1 MPAGRPVLSTGA
13 MTAQQVALPRAPWMD
28 RLRPRADRPVRA
40 PSASPAVLTQAY
52 ADLGVGPVHWAVETA
67 SVLLAEL
74 RRSAG
79 HRAGGPACSSGIETE
94 LLSLLLQLRDR
105 RAVSDLQ
112 VTQASL
118 DDARRL
124 AREGAPAVAL
134 TEAVW
139 RLHVHVQESM
149 LSATTSLDDG
159 NGSADGRV
167 WDDLLLLTRY
177 SELAANVLL
186 SAYEDARSRSGEWS
200 VRRQE
205 TIERLVAGEPVAAA
219 DEDLLGVRLGGH
231 HLVAIATDPAGG
243 GALDTDDARIVS
255 FTAAVTDLLQG
266 CSLISASLASET
278 FLCWSRPRP
287 ITAADVAAVGR
298 LVVPRGLTIAIGD
311 PHLGPAG
318 VAQGYVEARRAA
330 TVASMSERRQ
340 PWLHGDVLLTAALL
354 ADPGAASQ
362 LVSRELAGVMG
373 RDQRSADLRRTV
385 LMFLRS
391 GGSRQSVAQE
401 LGVAPTTV
409 AYRIERFERL
419 RGRRVHESRLETWAS
434 LAVVDLAPSLLDGLS
449 DSEG

>member
-1 MPAGRPVLSTGA
+1 VLA
-13 MTAQQVALPRAPWMD
+13 R
-28 RLRPRADRPVRA
+28 
-40 PSASPAVLTQAY
+40 AY
-52 ADLGVGPVHWAVETA
+52 ADLGAGPVRWAVETA
-67 SVLLAEL
+67 GVLLAEL

-79 HRAGGPACSSGIETE
+79 DRCGGPACTRSIETE
-94 LLSLLLQLRDR
+94 LLALLLQLRDGR
-105 RAVSDLQ
+105 TVSDLR
-112 VTQASL
+112 VPQASL

-124 AREGAPAVAL
+124 AREGVPAVVL

-139 RLHVHVQESM
+139 RLHVHVQEAM
-149 LSATTSLDDG
+149 LAATTPPGDG
-159 NGSADGRV
+159 DGDASTDARV

-177 SELAANVLL
+177 SELAATALV
-186 SAYEDARSRSGEWS
+186 SAYEDERSRSDEWS

-205 TIERLVAGEPVAAA
+205 TIERLVAGEPVATA

-243 GALDTDDARIVS
+243 GALDADDPRVAR
-255 FTAAVTDLLQG
+255 FAAAVTDLLPG
-266 CSLISASLASET
+266 CSLLSASLGSET

-287 ITAADVAAVGR
+287 ITAADVAEVGR
-298 LVVPRGLTIAIGD
+298 LAVPRGVAIAVGD

-318 VAQGYVEARRAA
+318 VARGYVDARRAA
-330 TVASMSERRQ
+330 TVASMSERDR

-354 ADPGAASQ
+354 ADPVAASR

-391 GGSRQSVAQE
+391 GGSRQSVAHE
-401 LGVAPTTV
+401 LGLAPTTV

-419 RGRRVHESRLETWAS
+419 RGRRVPESRLETWAA
-434 LAVVDLAPSLLDGLS
+434 LTVVDLVPSLLEGLS
-449 DSEG
+449 DSGA